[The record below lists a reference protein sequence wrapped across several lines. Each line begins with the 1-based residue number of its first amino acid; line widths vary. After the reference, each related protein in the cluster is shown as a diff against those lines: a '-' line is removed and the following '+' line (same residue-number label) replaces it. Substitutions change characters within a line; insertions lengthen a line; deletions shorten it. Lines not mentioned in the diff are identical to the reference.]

1 MHLKHS
7 YTVRAWITWVNQYHD
22 GETER
27 EEVLLVFHSVV
38 GAIYG
43 FLPIYFAMLGHRF
56 VV

>member
-43 FLPIYFAMLGHRF
+43 FLPIDFAMLGHR
-56 VV
+56 VVG